1 MTRVRY
7 KLKYIKIFTFS
18 FLTFLL
24 LNCSKNNRIIAE
36 DDIIKIQ
43 LNNFNSKFFLTE
55 NKYELN
61 DDYKKPG
68 IHNLKFTKKDLE
80 QIRSKI
86 IDEKIPY
93 LKDSLEY
100 IKSCEKICWVEIIIE
115 YKNNKIQ
122 RFKFDNS
129 NYKSNFKFNKSYKKI
144 SELETLISKLIMDK
158 RLEMDAKI
166 ELM

>member
-1 MTRVRY
+1 MRVRY

-24 LNCSKNNRIIAE
+24 LNCSKNSRTIAE

-68 IHNLKFTKKDLE
+68 IHNLKFTKK
-80 QIRSKI
+80 I
-86 IDEKIPY
+86 
-93 LKDSLEY
+93 
-100 IKSCEKICWVEIIIE
+100 W
-115 YKNNKIQ
+115 
-122 RFKFDNS
+122 
-129 NYKSNFKFNKSYKKI
+129 NKSDLKLLTKKF
-144 SELETLISKLIMDK
+144 LI
-158 RLEMDAKI
+158 
-166 ELM
+166 